1 MADYYWQGAKSN
13 AFNDPDNWVTASG
26 GSTTHTTAPGSSDDL
41 FYDAASFG
49 QECDFATAHGLT
61 VKSITVQDGL
71 TQSVLLNTVA
81 ARSLTIKDTL
91 TVNEHTV
98 FAFAQT
104 FTFIFDG
111 SGTQFTVYDG
121 AGTND
126 SSVPDAYIKLGLNAN
141 ESMFSSETVR
151 GRITFDFTQASGTNS
166 MTLVDGKYPIMTNIG
181 TVHAKYITSDS
192 SATAFNT
199 YGSVDILD
207 WSDGSVRSTKRN
219 IYDYDKEF
227 FFEALT
233 SVDET
238 FQFGHTTARFKS
250 GSSNFRLPV
259 LGDVY
264 TNFGNNTTNTFN
276 VQYHKVII
284 DVGDNTSNYA
294 YIQVGKTLDCNE
306 LVIRDGGRLYG
317 PAEGNQVASAKIKSV
332 KRPTVQGDWNFKQIA
347 DGIYESIGNIPT
359 LPVTEGGTGLN
370 SVAVNSLLI
379 GQGQLPLSTLAMGS
393 ANQVLKVN
401 SGGTA
406 LEFGAVASTGI
417 SGSIADTQVAFGT
430 GTDTIGGEADF
441 TYDTTDNVLE
451 VDKILSHIVIKVQ
464 NDTGSSIPKG
474 QAVYVDAE
482 GTHPSVAP
490 ALATDSTKMPSI
502 GLAQEALA
510 TTGSGYVC
518 VNGIITVSSSII
530 DDTLSDPGDVGKT
543 LYVSET
549 TAGNLTITKPTSPN
563 DLVQNV
569 GKIADITGSNV
580 KIIVSNI
587 GRSNDVPNTISIEG
601 DITSNGNISALDGN
615 IIGNTFIA
623 GYDTGDAIYRTYNT
637 GDHLELQTYDAGTG
651 GFVTEL
657 EILNDQGGIQ
667 ITNDLTVGGDLT
679 VSGTT
684 TTLNTQTVEVEDNI
698 LQLNTTQGSPDT
710 ATDPV
715 SGIEIYRG
723 NGVSVASFKFLDN
736 SSDRWQLY
744 NGTAAMDFYMTGSV
758 SEMSANSNSLYLTTK
773 RDQDDIHL
781 RTGTTETTRM
791 YIDGGQDYSGYVGIG
806 TVTPASP
813 LHVYHSDN
821 TGIPGITIETN
832 GGAAQSDSK
841 LRIKESHGSATW
853 VDFTVNTFG
862 QLEIT
867 GGATTRRQI
876 FTADEPDTDDLG
888 VISLNKDHYEW
899 DTQIFGDSSTPVI
912 YVDGTNNRMGV
923 GLTNPSTAL
932 EVSGTLTVGNAA
944 LESNQFRINNTGGYG
959 QIELGGSSGAFI
971 DLKSPFSPDD
981 YDLRLISS
989 GSGGTIQTSGNANL
1003 GISVGTG
1010 AVAITGN
1017 VSVSTGNVT
1026 VSSTL
1031 PLISLIDT
1039 DATNDPTVKIYNN
1052 NGNMSLR
1059 ADSENVGTGGVI
1071 DFQTSGSEKMRLT
1084 DAGNLGIGTTSPDAP
1099 LHVEHS
1105 SGLIAKFGEGNVET
1119 QMTFADARA
1128 MIGYV
1133 GDSLML
1139 QGGAG
1144 NKFVRFAVNNGTF
1157 GSGEVARFD
1166 TSGNF
1171 GLGTTTPS
1179 GLLDVRTGSGFAIKI
1194 GADVNTTS
1202 LTDSTRKF
1210 ARIGLPHYTN
1220 AEEPVTILTADSESG
1235 YSRISIGGGTGSGN
1249 APSQIFF
1256 YAESDTTTLS
1266 SGSARAAI
1274 TSAGLGV
1281 GETSPTFPLHVKYTD
1296 NRTDPEG
1303 SGSASG
1309 AGAIGADAE
1318 GGGLYIENLSTTDGS
1333 WSGVTFRT
1341 DTADARIAY
1350 QSVGTGLINEG
1361 QMSFFLDANDTGGN
1375 QLTLQEV
1382 LRLRGGGSGAS
1393 QTFNSV
1399 DLPTN
1404 DARLRLGAS
1413 QQLELKFDGSHTR
1426 ITHDAATDSWMI
1438 FKNEDGAGFQFNIGT
1453 DKGIEINKNGNVEL
1467 YYDNSKKIET
1477 TTAGAT
1483 VTGTVSAT
1491 AFSGEVQPKATT
1503 EAGDNNSTDH
1513 YAKLLTFNP
1522 GGSTT
1527 RDCNL
1532 ILGVTAHDQGS
1543 VGSAIISVKF
1553 RSNGTTSEYTAD
1565 VAFMSKSG
1573 NSIFDKDAFQ
1583 IFSDGN
1589 LVAQDNNTDM
1599 ELWVKKNNNYSALEV
1614 HEISKAITGGN
1625 ATLTYHTDSSWQ
1637 SSAPTNNAFTT
1648 TTQGIELNL
1657 DEVRMGVAG
1666 SNTYLYLHPN
1676 TPNSFLLATTS
1687 GDVTLAGDDDLVLH
1701 ADDDIIFQAGAAT
1714 QMTLLNTGEL
1724 GIGTTTPGHKL
1735 EVNGSFAAT
1744 TKSFDIEHPTKE
1756 GMRLHHGSLEGPEH
1770 GVYVRGRLEGDV
1782 IDLPD
1787 YWLGLVDK
1795 DTITV
1800 QLTANRSFQQLY
1812 VDEIADNKIYVGTQ
1826 TDTPIDCFYFVQAER
1841 KDVDKM
1847 EVEY

>member
-1 MADYYWQGAKSN
+1 
-13 AFNDPDNWVTASG
+13 V
-26 GSTTHTTAPGSSDDL
+26 
-41 FYDAASFG
+41 
-49 QECDFATAHGLT
+49 
-61 VKSITVQDGL
+61 
-71 TQSVLLNTVA
+71 
-81 ARSLTIKDTL
+81 
-91 TVNEHTV
+91 
-98 FAFAQT
+98 
-104 FTFIFDG
+104 
-111 SGTQFTVYDG
+111 
-121 AGTND
+121 
-126 SSVPDAYIKLGLNAN
+126 
-141 ESMFSSETVR
+141 
-151 GRITFDFTQASGTNS
+151 
-166 MTLVDGKYPIMTNIG
+166 
-181 TVHAKYITSDS
+181 
-192 SATAFNT
+192 
-199 YGSVDILD
+199 
-207 WSDGSVRSTKRN
+207 
-219 IYDYDKEF
+219 
-227 FFEALT
+227 
-233 SVDET
+233 
-238 FQFGHTTARFKS
+238 
-250 GSSNFRLPV
+250 
-259 LGDVY
+259 
-264 TNFGNNTTNTFN
+264 FN

-284 DVGDNTSNYA
+284 RAPPLLSEPRYC
-294 YIQVGKTLDCNE
+294 YIEDGRTLECNE
-306 LVIRDGGRLYG
+306 LVIEAGGRLYG
-317 PAEGNQVASAKIKSV
+317 PAEGEQVASSKIKSV

-347 DGIYESIGNIPT
+347 DGIYESIDNIPT

-370 SVAVNSLLI
+370 VVEKAGILYGDGQNPLGVLSL
-379 GQGQLPLSTLAMGS
+379 GTRT
-393 ANQVLKVN
+393 QVLVVN
-401 SGGTA
+401 DNEDGVEWGQPEHLQIQVRNDEGTTIPVGAPLYSKGEIGGSQRI
-406 LEFGAVASTGI
+406 LVG
-417 SGSIADTQVAFGT
+417 IADAG
-430 GTDTIGGEADF
+430 
-441 TYDTTDNVLE
+441 
-451 VDKILSHIVIKVQ
+451 
-464 NDTGSSIPKG
+464 
-474 QAVYVDAE
+474 DAN
-482 GTHPSVAP
+482 
-490 ALATDSTKMPSI
+490 KMPCI
-502 GLAQEALA
+502 GLANAEMNTTTTKDNYA
-510 TTGSGYVC
+510 TVGGVYNINLDSGFSGL
-518 VNGIITVSSSII
+518 NE
-530 DDTLSDPGDVGKT
+530 GDI
-543 LYVSET
+543 LYVKNWSGTPTAPSDVLT
-549 TAGNLTITKPTSPN
+549 TTKPTGPTE
-563 DLVQNV
+563 LVQNV
-569 GKIADITGSNV
+569 G
-580 KIIVSNI
+580 IILKTNGTIIQGLLVSVI
-587 GRSNDVPNTISIEG
+587 GRTNDVPNTISIEG
-601 DITSNGNISALDGN
+601 DITSNGNISALDGT
-615 IIGNTFIA
+615 ITANTFVG
-623 GYDTGDAIYRTYNT
+623 GYDTGDAIYRTFNPA
-637 GDHLELQTYDAGTG
+637 DHLKLQTYDAGTP

-723 NGVSVASFKFLDN
+723 SGVNVASFKFLDN

-744 NGTAAMDFYMTGSV
+744 NGTAAMDFYMTGSI
-758 SEMSANSNSLYLTTK
+758 SEMSANSNHLYLTTK
-773 RDQDDIHL
+773 RDGDDIHL

-806 TVTPASP
+806 TQTPASP
-813 LHVYHSDN
+813 LHVYHTDN
-821 TGIPGITIETN
+821 TGIPGITIETAAS
-832 GGAAQSDSK
+832 AAQSDSK

-876 FTADEPDTDDLG
+876 FTADDPDTDDLG

-912 YVDGTNNRMGV
+912 FVDGTNNRMGV
-923 GLTNPSTAL
+923 GLTNPSTEL
-932 EVSGTLTVGNAA
+932 EIASTGTLKLGNAELVA
-944 LESNQFRINNTGGYG
+944 NQFRINNTGGYA
-959 QIELGGSSGAFI
+959 QVELGGSLGAFI
-971 DLKSPFSPDD
+971 DLKSPFSTDD

-1003 GISVGTG
+1003 GINVGTG

-1017 VSVSTGNVT
+1017 MSVSTGNVT

-1039 DATNDPTVKIYNN
+1039 DATNSPTVKIYNN

-1119 QMTFADARA
+1119 QVTFADARA

-1171 GLGTTTPS
+1171 GLGITGPTAKLHVDEAGLNAASLTFDAAAGQIFTNENSQFAFGLHNASPYPLYIQGRTHTNGTRQMVLNPLGGNVGIGALDADDAPLHVKHTGNGDTLILESTDAAGTDNDMAPNLVLLRSGTPAQSTNTDAGKIQFKALDDGSTTRLLGHIQSEFNTAS
-1179 GLLDVRTGSGFAIKI
+1179 GSNGSARMRFNVSSSGGSGHNDYEYLRFDGGVRDVVFNESGIDIDVRIEGDSDTALFFTDASSDLIGIGTTSPAAKLDVRTGSGFAINI
-1194 GADVNTTS
+1194 GADVNTTT

-1220 AEEPVTILTADSESG
+1220 AEEPVTILTADSESS

-1256 YAESDTTTLS
+1256 YAESNTTTLS
-1266 SGSARAAI
+1266 NGSARAAI
-1274 TSAGLGV
+1274 TSTGLGI
-1281 GETSPTFPLHVKYTD
+1281 GTTSPSTELHVSGADHPSIRVTGTD
-1296 NRTDPEG
+1296 NANADPAIELLGTDD
-1303 SGSASG
+1303 SFV
-1309 AGAIGADAE
+1309 E
-1318 GGGLYIENLSTTDGS
+1318 GG
-1333 WSGVTFRT
+1333 
-1341 DTADARIAY
+1341 
-1350 QSVGTGLINEG
+1350 
-1361 QMSFFLDANDTGGN
+1361 
-1375 QLTLQEV
+1375 QL
-1382 LRLRGGGSGAS
+1382 
-1393 QTFNSV
+1393 
-1399 DLPTN
+1399 
-1404 DARLRLGAS
+1404 
-1413 QQLELKFDGSHTR
+1413 
-1426 ITHDAATDSWMI
+1426 W
-1438 FKNEDGAGFQFNIGT
+1438 
-1453 DKGIEINKNGNVEL
+1453 
-1467 YYDNSKKIET
+1467 YDNSTGVLHLASLYNNAAADIQFHTRVGADRSTSNVRMTIE
-1477 TTAGAT
+1477 GDGN
-1483 VTGTVSAT
+1483 VGIGTSSPSSKLEVDGTITAT

-1503 EAGDNNSTDH
+1503 ATAGAGTTDY

-1532 ILGVTAHDQGS
+1532 ILGVTAHDQGA

-1553 RSNGTTSEYTAD
+1553 RSNGTTAQYTAD

-1589 LVAQDNNTDM
+1589 LVAQDNNTDI
-1599 ELWVKKNNNYSALEV
+1599 ELWVKKNNNYGALEV
-1614 HEISKAITGGN
+1614 HEISKAITGGTT
-1625 ATLTYHTDSSWQ
+1625 TLTYHTDSAWQ

-1666 SNTYLYLHPN
+1666 SDTYLYLHPN
-1676 TPNSFLLATTS
+1676 TPNSYLLATTA
-1687 GDVTLAGDDDLVLH
+1687 GDVTVLADDDLTLH
-1701 ADDDIIFQAGAAT
+1701 ADSDIFFQSGGANT
-1714 QMTLLNTGEL
+1714 RMT
-1724 GIGTTTPGHKL
+1724 
-1735 EVNGSFAAT
+1735 VASNGDVSVVGAFSAA

-1787 YWLGLVDK
+1787 YWLGLVDE